1 MTASWTIA
9 IDWNRDGSYTDETSK
24 ALSANWFL
32 GFQQPFADVG
42 SDAQLTLIMQNMDK
56 QFTPENPTSVL
67 HGQRVAVIQAAG
79 AMQFLK
85 ATETPKDA
93 IFPPALSAA

>member
-1 MTASWTIA
+1 MTTSWTIA

-24 ALSANWFL
+24 VLSANWFL

-56 QFTPENPTSVL
+56 RFTPENPTGDLYGKLAPLRPVKSSTRSSKRSSSRQL
-67 HGQRVAVIQAAG
+67 
-79 AMQFLK
+79 
-85 ATETPKDA
+85 
-93 IFPPALSAA
+93 